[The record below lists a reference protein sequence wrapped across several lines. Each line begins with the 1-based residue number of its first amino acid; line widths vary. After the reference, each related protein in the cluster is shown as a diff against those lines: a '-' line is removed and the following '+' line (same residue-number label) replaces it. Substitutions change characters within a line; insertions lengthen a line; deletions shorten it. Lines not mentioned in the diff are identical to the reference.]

1 MKFLSVTVFVLAM
14 SLAATVTVSAQDK
27 IEAEYQ
33 RIINERCSQCHTPA
47 RIEQA
52 LERGENIDEI
62 ITKMIRF
69 GARLNDREEEVMGIF
84 WTAQQATIKNKS
96 AASPPTQV
104 DPLGEYRAILER
116 RCTGCHS
123 LAPVDRAMR
132 DGRSLNELL
141 DLMAARGV
149 IISPAEK
156 SVLGTFWGTP
166 FKADLPQ

>member
-1 MKFLSVTVFVLAM
+1 MKCLSVTVLVLAVT
-14 SLAATVTVSAQDK
+14 LAAVLTVSAQDK

-52 LERGENIDEI
+52 LQQGENIDEI

-69 GARLNDREEEVMGIF
+69 GARLDDREAEVMGIF
-84 WTAQQATIKNKS
+84 WTAKQAAVKS
-96 AASPPTQV
+96 ASPAPPPPQA

-123 LAPVDRAMR
+123 LALVDRAMR
-132 DGRSLNELL
+132 DGRTLDELL

-149 IISPAEK
+149 IVSSAEK